1 MWGYVVLSKGGRCWW
16 EDLQL
21 FEEFL
26 LRPGNCSRGRSRGAF
41 SRLGAAFLNS
51 VSL

>member
-1 MWGYVVLSKGGRCWW
+1 MGYVVVSKGGRCWW

-26 LRPGNCSRGRSRGAF
+26 HPGNCSGGRSQVVHVPSGGQL
-41 SRLGAAFLNS
+41 S
-51 VSL
+51 